1 MIADCVKL
9 AKKHETETRSAEMF
23 PLNISI
29 FWWKREPKA
38 ILQVF
43 SVEVVYIVA
52 AQRLHLW
59 SRVTDET
66 PAVSKSDVG
75 IFQIIQK
82 FVEPKYELKT
92 HVDVIE
98 SLPSLMECTQTFSFL
113 GGNILI
119 FDSELNI
126 SSHVFITVQR
136 QTLCWNSL
144 SQYKTTQGI
153 LRLETC
159 VTERNDTKC

>member
-1 MIADCVKL
+1 
-9 AKKHETETRSAEMF
+9 
-23 PLNISI
+23 
-29 FWWKREPKA
+29 
-38 ILQVF
+38 
-43 SVEVVYIVA
+43 
-52 AQRLHLW
+52 
-59 SRVTDET
+59 
-66 PAVSKSDVG
+66 
-75 IFQIIQK
+75 
-82 FVEPKYELKT
+82 
-92 HVDVIE
+92 
-98 SLPSLMECTQTFSFL
+98 MECTQTFSFL

-159 VTERNDTKC
+159 VTERNDMKCQSDFLRNATETWFSGSSLILRRYIE

>member
-23 PLNISI
+23 QHNISF
-29 FWWKREPKA
+29 FWWKRKPKA

-66 PAVSKSDVG
+66 PAVSKSDVE
-75 IFQIIQK
+75 IIQITPK
-82 FVEPKYELKT
+82 FVGTKYELKT

-98 SLPSLMECTQTFSFL
+98 SLPSLVERTQTFSFFL
-113 GGNILI
+113 NVLI
-119 FDSELNI
+119 FDRGLNI
-126 SSHVFITVQR
+126 SSHVFITDQR
-136 QTLCWNSL
+136 QTLC
-144 SQYKTTQGI
+144 
-153 LRLETC
+153 
-159 VTERNDTKC
+159 